1 MSRYKPNCQVL
12 LFRMSLWA
20 SATSDVMFALTL
32 LIVKMTNL
40 TQLPKANRQTL
51 ACKTLKRRWVC
62 YLKHLRSK
70 SFSHILPTLC
80 CIVTSAGTLT
90 LPLLSYCLF
99 IFLSLSLSLCASI
112 SLSLRDLCQV
122 PIPTFLKLQ
131 SCRLC
136 ESWRRE
142 RNKIISENVLKMQ
155 ETWWSLEAWGCASFL
170 RDIKIYAHKCQCTP
184 LHDRW
189 FRNVLM
195 GGNYLCTYAAQDW
208 PVCLFKNIIRRNS
221 Q

>member
-1 MSRYKPNCQVL
+1 MWHYISPCVQSLSLGIIHHNMSRYKPNCQVL

-51 ACKTLKRRWVC
+51 ACKTQKRQWVC
-62 YLKHLRSK
+62 YLKHSRSK

-99 IFLSLSLSLCASI
+99 IFLSLSLFVRKYQSEFAWLVPSADSHI
-112 SLSLRDLCQV
+112 SKV
-122 PIPTFLKLQ
+122 TIMPFVW
-131 SCRLC
+131 
-136 ESWRRE
+136 E
-142 RNKIISENVLKMQ
+142 
-155 ETWWSLEAWGCASFL
+155 LEEGE
-170 RDIKIYAHKCQCTP
+170 K
-184 LHDRW
+184 
-189 FRNVLM
+189 
-195 GGNYLCTYAAQDW
+195 
-208 PVCLFKNIIRRNS
+208 
-221 Q
+221 